1 MSLRNQISTS
11 PHYAAV
17 ISLRLLPRWLALDR
31 ATRNTKARTIAEIAD
46 RYSGEVSFEWF
57 DADVLGT
64 GFSDWVLC
72 RFDSLDR
79 YHAMWEEIRDTE
91 FFFVPYAEITQVML
105 GLADGY
111 RRYEAGEL

>member
-1 MSLRNQISTS
+1 MTSRNVTLAS
-11 PHYAAV
+11 PRYAAV
-17 ISLRLLPRWLALDR
+17 VSLRLLPQWLALDR
-31 ATRNTKARTIAEIAD
+31 STRNTKAREIAEITD
-46 RYSGEVSFEWF
+46 RYDDVSFEWF

-79 YHAMWEEIRDTE
+79 YHALWQEIRDTE